1 MVGFTFAVHNGKQF
15 VSVYVADLVRGKKA
29 TEAMAD
35 LEFLPKKGARTLH
48 KLIKSAVAN
57 ASAK

>member
-1 MVGFTFAVHNGKQF
+1 MNLI
-15 VSVYVADLVRGKKA
+15 ADLVRGKKA
-29 TEAMAD
+29 TEAVAD